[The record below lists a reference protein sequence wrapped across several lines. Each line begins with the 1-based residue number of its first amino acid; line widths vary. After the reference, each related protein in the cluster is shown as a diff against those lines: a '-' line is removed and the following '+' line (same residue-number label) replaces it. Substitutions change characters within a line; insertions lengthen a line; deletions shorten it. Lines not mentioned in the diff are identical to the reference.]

1 MAFLM
6 NVRSGKSY
14 TCAFFKLFFFLRIRV
29 LLIIVSRSKVVD
41 TKIGRAGEKTTKGK
55 MGEKK
60 EGMENHYYDSNT
72 KCQIHV

>member
-1 MAFLM
+1 
-6 NVRSGKSY
+6 
-14 TCAFFKLFFFLRIRV
+14 

-60 EGMENHYYDSNT
+60 GGDG
-72 KCQIHV
+72 KPLL